1 MAANFPK
8 HVPHKL
14 HLVTL
19 IGSGIRRPWW
29 EKQTLKT
36 LRLTKLQK
44 SVVLKNTPQN
54 NELLRKVKTLVKV
67 QPITFVENEPS
78 VDNPAPLKKIL
89 SDLSKTPQKVGN
101 IKLLTGPFLN
111 QKGEFDIKKYDDYI
125 AKFSDKGE
133 VEDFEKIMSRNHI
146 PGTETLNYD
155 FSFEEEKKITD
166 KGKRV
171 ELYFLKKIWPQYKR
185 RLADR
190 QKNLRKY

>member
-36 LRLTKLQK
+36 LNLTKRQK

-54 NELLRKVKTLVKV
+54 NELLRKVKTLVKI
-67 QPITFVENEPS
+67 QPITFVENEPT
-78 VDNPAPLKKIL
+78 VDDPALLKKVP
-89 SDLSKTPQKVGN
+89 SDLSKTPKKIGN
-101 IKLLTGPFLN
+101 VNLLTGPFLN
-111 QKGEFDIKKYDDYI
+111 QKGEFDIKKYDNYI
-125 AKFSDKGE
+125 AKFSDQRE
-133 VEDFEKIMSRNHI
+133 VEDFEKVMSKNHI
-146 PGTETLNYD
+146 PGSETLNYD
-155 FSFEEEKKITD
+155 FGFEEEKKITD
-166 KGKRV
+166 EGKRV
-171 ELYFLKKIWPQYKR
+171 ELYFRKKIWPQYKR

-190 QKNLRKY
+190 QKNLSKY